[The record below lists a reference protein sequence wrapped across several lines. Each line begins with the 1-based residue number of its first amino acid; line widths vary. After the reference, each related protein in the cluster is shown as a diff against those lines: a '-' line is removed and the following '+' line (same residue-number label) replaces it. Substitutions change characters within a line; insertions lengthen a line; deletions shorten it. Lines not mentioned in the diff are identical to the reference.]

1 MKDEQVVQLL
11 RQIRHDFGN
20 HLQVISGYL
29 DLGRSD
35 EIRNYIHS
43 LVEEMAEERVIF
55 SSPTPE
61 AALYFYQQLFMA
73 RERGI
78 TMRYQDLSVSSVEVL
93 EKNEEP
99 LQSVIKVAAAADY
112 RPLSV
117 SVRQGESGNILIYI
131 SIDGETDPVIISV
144 ME

>member
-61 AALYFYQQLFMA
+61 AALYFYQQLLMA

-78 TMRYQDLSVSSVEVL
+78 NMRYQDLSVSSVEVL

-99 LQSVIKVAAAADY
+99 LQSVTKVAAAADY

-117 SVRQGESGNILIYI
+117 SVHQGESGNILIYI